1 MFKRFMLPIVLFA
14 VIAVQMTMMNLRPD
28 FFLGNSEADQNYFLK
43 LIPTSNIA
51 VIEPNYKHFFDPN
64 SKVKGDISGEN
75 LYEALNDLNDN
86 YGVKD
91 VKMVS
96 FERKGFMIPN
106 LYVYLDNAVESLSVL
121 SPQSPQ

>member
-14 VIAVQMTMMNLRPD
+14 VIAVQMTLMNLRPD

-43 LIPTSNIA
+43 LIPAANIA

-75 LYEALNDLNDN
+75 LYEALNDLNEN

-121 SPQSPQ
+121 PAQ

>member
-14 VIAVQMTMMNLRPD
+14 VVAVQMTLMNLKPD

-43 LIPTSNIA
+43 LIPTENIA

-64 SKVKGDISGEN
+64 SKVKGDVSGEN
-75 LYEALNDLNDN
+75 LYEALNELNDN
-86 YGVKD
+86 YGVKNM
-91 VKMVS
+91 KMVS

-106 LYVYLDNAVESLSVL
+106 LYVYLDSAAESLSTL
-121 SPQSPQ
+121 PPQ

>member
-14 VIAVQMTMMNLRPD
+14 VVAVQMTLMNLKPD
-28 FFLGNSEADQNYFLK
+28 LFLGNGEADQNYFLK
-43 LIPTSNIA
+43 LIPTENIA

-64 SKVKGDISGEN
+64 SKVKGDVSGEN
-75 LYEALNDLNDN
+75 LYEALNELNDK
-86 YGVKD
+86 YSVKN

-106 LYVYLDNAVESLSVL
+106 LYVYLDSAAESLSTL
-121 SPQSPQ
+121 SPQ